1 MRILRSNNLVFFFPA
16 TVLLL
21 GLLAAGNHVGRSE
34 SQRSKMLV
42 EQFESDAALRFFVRD
57 ALAVRLQTHLR
68 GFLEAL
74 AATNAEQLDQTIERA
89 GSILSNNY
97 GSDSASNIVHFFV
110 ATVTDDAR
118 VVIAHSYPRPELVG
132 RDITTHPMLQD
143 FEFSGPTGRIDQIG
157 FLASRHNDLSFTSE
171 SPVVVRRHLF
181 RYLDA
186 TVPVIGIVKI
196 NLVEMQRYLD
206 SELRDLGPVPA
217 LEVTQYEPSTG
228 QCLLNYRVDNGPLP
242 CPMVTSDNALQYLS
256 EKNGLRSFATATPQY
271 VQAFKRQNSLF
282 PAFELLM
289 TLLATSA
296 ALLAALVV
304 RARLAS
310 AERQVNVFQG
320 SLDNKE
326 VLTGAI
332 HTIVADNVTQLVEL
346 ARRVKDA
353 PDTAET
359 ERRYL
364 NIALSEMSQLRLA
377 VDSKIMADRVGQGR
391 ARLASA
397 DEGFSLESLA
407 RSTELELKRL
417 ASEEGI
423 ETRVLIDEGLTGKL
437 KGSAYWIESALLAFI
452 NASLTFTDQGFIE
465 LSLWTEASTSE
476 EPELLAR
483 IRDTGVGWSLDDQ
496 SLDHPSLTTLRVIL
510 DGVGAVI
517 SSSPVSTTGGQEH
530 VVRFK
535 SD

>member
-1 MRILRSNNLVFFFPA
+1 MRIFKSDNLVLLIPL
-16 TVLLL
+16 TVLVV
-21 GLLAAGNHVGRSE
+21 GLLATVIDVRRSE
-34 SQRSKMLV
+34 AQRGALLT

-68 GFLEAL
+68 GFIEAL
-74 AATNAEQLDQTIERA
+74 AVTNADELDQTIERA

-97 GSDSASNIVHFFV
+97 GSDPASRIVHFFV

-157 FLASRHNDLSFTSE
+157 FLATRDNDLSFTSE
-171 SPVVVRRHLF
+171 SPVVIRRHLF
-181 RYLDA
+181 RYPDA
-186 TVPVIGIVKI
+186 VLPVIGIVKI
-196 NLVEMQRYLD
+196 NLVEMQRHLD
-206 SELRDLGPVPA
+206 SELRGLGPVPA
-217 LEVTQYEPSTG
+217 LEVTQYEPGTG
-228 QCLLNYRVDNGPLP
+228 QCLLKYRIDKGPLP
-242 CPMVTSDNALQYLS
+242 CSRVTPNGALQYVS
-256 EKNGLRSFATATPQY
+256 EKNGLRSFITATPQY
-271 VQAFKRQNSLF
+271 IQAFKRQNKLF
-282 PAFELLM
+282 PAFELLV
-289 TLLATSA
+289 TLLATGV
-296 ALLAALVV
+296 ALLFAFAV

-326 VLTGAI
+326 ALTGAI

-377 VDSKIMADRVGQGR
+377 VDAKIMADRIRQGR
-391 ARLASA
+391 APVVGA
-397 DEGFSLESLA
+397 DDVFAVDVLA
-407 RSTELELKRL
+407 RTTELELKRL

-423 ETRVLIDEGLTGKL
+423 ETRVLIDESLTSHL

-452 NASLTFTDQGFIE
+452 NASLTFTDQGFVE
-465 LSLWTEASTSE
+465 LSLWTEASTSD

-483 IRDTGVGWSLDDQ
+483 IRDTGVEWSLEDQ

-510 DGVGAVI
+510 NGVGATI
-517 SSSPVSTTGGQEH
+517 CSRTVSTTGSQEH

-535 SD
+535 RD